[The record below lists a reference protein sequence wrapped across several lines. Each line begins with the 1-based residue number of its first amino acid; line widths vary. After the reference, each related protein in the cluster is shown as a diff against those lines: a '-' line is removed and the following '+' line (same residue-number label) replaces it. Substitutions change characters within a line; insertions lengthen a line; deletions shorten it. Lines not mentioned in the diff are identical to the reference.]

1 MKRRDQKEP
10 IEPLAQQAA
19 EQAEQNEPTAGNHTA
34 TPESAAAART
44 AAVMAAEGQAEA
56 IIKVQEATARG
67 LVMIRQAG
75 VDQSVIAIKSLEAL
89 ERLGDGQATKIIIPS
104 EIQSLAGLALSL
116 GEITASDRKAGS
128 D

>member
-1 MKRRDQKEP
+1 ME
-10 IEPLAQQAA
+10 
-19 EQAEQNEPTAGNHTA
+19 
-34 TPESAAAART
+34 
-44 AAVMAAEGQAEA
+44 AEGQAEA

-67 LVMIRQAG
+67 LKMIRQAG

-89 ERLGDGQATKIIIPS
+89 GRMADGKATKIIIPS

-116 GEITASDRKAGS
+116 KEITGDDKKAEA